1 MKKTLLLT
9 PMVLLFA
16 FAFGQPAI
24 GFESRIDPVLQQ
36 PYAMIF
42 LPYSPKIVIAAMENY
57 QGEKQSIKERMANPK
72 NYQSFDET
80 LLIRNNR
87 DYADLIFQ
95 IGLRN
100 PENTNASVVYLMLNS
115 PIVDNNGVG
124 KYRRF
129 DMEQA
134 KTFLD
139 NLAIAI
145 RTYALNEQIKLQTSE
160 FSKANKK
167 QQDLIAYGD
176 KLDTKKADLLLKPL
190 NNSRRNIKR
199 NVLLDRQIA
208 ENKISQEVQKFEIE
222 KQQADLRILMNSEKT
237 NPKDA

>member
-1 MKKTLLLT
+1 MKRTLLLT

-16 FAFGQPAI
+16 FAFGQPAMGI
-24 GFESRIDPVLQQ
+24 ESRINPVLQQ

-42 LPYSPKIVIAAMENY
+42 LPYSPEIVIAAMENY
-57 QGEKQSIKERMANPK
+57 KDEKQSSKERVANPK

-80 LLIRNNR
+80 SLIRNNR
-87 DYADLIFQ
+87 EAADLIFQ
-95 IGLRN
+95 IGLKSSIN
-100 PENTNASVVYLMLNS
+100 KNASAVYLMLNS
-115 PIVDNNGVG
+115 PGVG
-124 KYRRF
+124 SGHDTRF

-145 RTYALNEQIKLQTSE
+145 RTYALTEQIKLQTYE

-167 QQDLIAYGD
+167 QQDLIAYGN
-176 KLDTKKADLLLKPL
+176 KLDSKKTGLLLKPL
-190 NNSRRNIKR
+190 SNDRQNMKR
-199 NVLLDRQIA
+199 NQLLDRQIA
-208 ENKISQEVQKFEIE
+208 ENKFLQDVQKLEIE
-222 KQQADLRILMNSEKT
+222 KQQTDLKILMSTEKT

>member
-24 GFESRIDPVLQQ
+24 GTESRIDPVLQQ
-36 PYAMIF
+36 PHAMIF
-42 LPYSPKIVIAAMENY
+42 LPYSPEIVIAAMENY
-57 QGEKQSIKERMANPK
+57 RCEKQSIKERIAHPK

-80 LLIRNNR
+80 SLIRDNR

-95 IGLRN
+95 IGLKSAGN
-100 PENTNASVVYLMLNS
+100 KNASVLYLMLNS
-115 PIVDNNGVG
+115 PAVNDNGSG
-124 KYRRF
+124 KGIRF

-134 KTFLD
+134 MTFLD

-145 RTYALNEQIKLQTSE
+145 RTYALDEQIKLQASE

-167 QQDLIAYGD
+167 QLDLIAYGT
-176 KLDTKKADLLLKPL
+176 KLDSKKEGLLLRPL
-190 NNSRRNIKR
+190 SNDRRNMKR
-199 NVLLDRQIA
+199 NQLLDRQIA
-208 ENKISQEVQKFEIE
+208 ENKFSQDVQKLEIE
-222 KQQADLRILMNSEKT
+222 KQQTDLKILMNIQKT
-237 NPKDA
+237 NHKDA